1 MFINPLVISH
11 GSDAGEYVISVRAEN
26 HVSSVSD
33 SVMVMVAPSVPHITI
48 EALGSVCLVGEPCL
62 FAAKLSN
69 GTLAPQGNFIYKWS
83 NQVGGW
89 DGYWNRNKNSNYFAR
104 ARAACSLCRAMS
116 FNNVLLGTG
125 ASIGREIKPK
135 QLNTQKVGTWCE
147 KKGAGWYLTR
157 FD

>member
-83 NQVGGW
+83 NQVGG
-89 DGYWNRNKNSNYFAR
+89 GYLR
-104 ARAACSLCRAMS
+104 
-116 FNNVLLGTG
+116 
-125 ASIGREIKPK
+125 IGSEIKPK
-135 QLNTQKVGTWCE
+135 QNNTKKVGKRCE
-147 KKGAGWYLTR
+147 NKGKY
-157 FD
+157 